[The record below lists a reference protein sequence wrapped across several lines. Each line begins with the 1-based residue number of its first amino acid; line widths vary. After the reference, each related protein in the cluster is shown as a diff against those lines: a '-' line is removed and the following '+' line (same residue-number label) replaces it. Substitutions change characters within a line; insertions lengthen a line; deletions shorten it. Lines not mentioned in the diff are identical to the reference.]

1 MFWNRNKINRKM
13 IDQIRPTSKASLK
26 AQCLKTC
33 DGDIDKA
40 EKLYAFMIRD
50 MEDLPMF
57 DILPPST
64 FSQVKESVAGSF
76 NWIKENQA
84 DIMQGIQMIRA
95 LFGKGG
101 GFPPAGSAPQVPVE
115 PIPPIQ

>member
-1 MFWNRNKINRKM
+1 M

-26 AQCLKTC
+26 AQCLKAC
-33 DGDIDKA
+33 DGNVELA
-40 EKLYAFMIRD
+40 ERLYNFMIKD

-64 FSQVKESVAGSF
+64 FSQVKETMSSSF
-76 NWIKENQA
+76 NWIKENQG
-84 DIMQGIQMIRA
+84 DIVQGIQMIRA

-101 GFPPAGSAPQVPVE
+101 GFPPAGAAPQVPVQN
-115 PIPPIQ
+115 IPPIQ

>member
-1 MFWNRNKINRKM
+1 M

-26 AQCLKTC
+26 SQCLKVC
-33 DGDIDKA
+33 DGDVYKA

-57 DILPPST
+57 DIIPPST
-64 FSQVKESVAGSF
+64 FSQVKETVSSSF
-76 NWIKENQA
+76 NWIKENQE
-84 DIMQGIQMIRA
+84 DIVQGIQMIRA

-101 GFPPAGSAPQVPVE
+101 GFPPAGSAPQVPVA